1 MPPRAHSSG
10 GTETNRK
17 HAGTRSMALTRVRWL
32 DVAVSGNRGNRG
44 PSTVERPDP
53 QQRSPRPLLV
63 AAALVA
69 LESLGT
75 LVLTVVLLVSLAGAT
90 PGSVDVGSSIA
101 LALTVLVA
109 ALLLGFVAYGLLRAA
124 KWARP
129 AALVWQLVQL
139 LVGFDATQGVGAR
152 PDLAA
157 LLIVPA
163 LVVLVLLFTPS
174 VSAVMRRE
182 R

>member
-1 MPPRAHSSG
+1 
-10 GTETNRK
+10 
-17 HAGTRSMALTRVRWL
+17 
-32 DVAVSGNRGNRG
+32 
-44 PSTVERPDP
+44 
-53 QQRSPRPLLV
+53 LLF

-75 LVLTVVLLVSLAGAT
+75 LVLTVVLLASLVGAR

-101 LALTVLVA
+101 LALTVLVGA
-109 ALLLGFVAYGLLRAA
+109 VLLGFVAYGLFRVA

-139 LVGFDATQGVGAR
+139 LVGFDAFQGAGAR
-152 PDLAA
+152 PDLGA

-163 LVVLVLLFTPS
+163 VVVLVLLFTPS